1 MPDRIQ
7 ILAIGVSVAFL
18 ILVLELVRRRKL
30 VEEYSFL
37 WIVVAA
43 LVLAVSIWRELL
55 HTAARD
61 LGVHDPPNVLL
72 IALTAAVLFAL
83 LGVSLILS
91 RQRRQIERLIEDTSI
106 LSAEVKDLRSRGETA
121 TYSPGSGPNRPAE

>member
-7 ILAIGVSVAFL
+7 VLAIAVSVAFL

-37 WIVVAA
+37 WIVVAVI
-43 LVLAVSIWRELL
+43 VLAVSIWRQLL

-106 LSAEVKDLRSRGETA
+106 LSAEVRDLRSRT
-121 TYSPGSGPNRPAE
+121 SGDHEQRR